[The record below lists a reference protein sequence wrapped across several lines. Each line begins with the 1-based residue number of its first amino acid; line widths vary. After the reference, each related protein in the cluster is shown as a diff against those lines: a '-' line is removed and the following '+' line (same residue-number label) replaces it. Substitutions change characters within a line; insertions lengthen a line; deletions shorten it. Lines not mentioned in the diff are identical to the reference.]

1 MISTWPRHWINSRAV
16 HVHSY
21 YVQCIVI
28 TYNTVIKLIF
38 THLCVYMFALLYLF
52 VVCVVAEIELN
63 PPELIVMDYN
73 LTMISCVVRFNSS
86 EPEPSIFF
94 RYNEIW
100 MTPGFNYTRQTS
112 DGLSPPS
119 KVPCPSLYADKRRC
133 TAFLMYVVGTPK
145 INGSSLMCIAVVNGV
160 RMATS
165 TTVTITVMME
175 EEGELVN

>member
-1 MISTWPRHWINSRAV
+1 M
-16 HVHSY
+16 
-21 YVQCIVI
+21 YVCTI
-28 TYNTVIKLIF
+28 IF
-38 THLCVYMFALLYLF
+38 VCF
-52 VVCVVAEIELN
+52 VCVVAETELT

-73 LTMISCVVRFNSS
+73 LTMISCLVRFNSS

-100 MTPGFNYTRQTS
+100 MTSGFNYTRQTS

-133 TAFLMYVVGTPK
+133 MAFLMYVVGTPK

>member
-1 MISTWPRHWINSRAV
+1 M